1 MSYLDY
7 KCPEAPETFE
17 SVKTERDLLR
27 QWLSE
32 LKAYQADSVNLQ
44 AQINDLRQ
52 LVIAFR
58 P

>member
-7 KCPEAPETFE
+7 KCPKAEETFE

-32 LKAYQADSVNLQ
+32 LKAYQADSINLQ
-44 AQINDLRQ
+44 AQIDRLSNLITA
-52 LVIAFR
+52 LK

>member
-7 KCPEAPETFE
+7 KCPEAPETLE

-32 LKAYQADSVNLQ
+32 LKAYQADSINLQ
-44 AQINDLRQ
+44 AQIDRLGNLITA
-52 LVIAFR
+52 LK